1 MKDARR
7 RSQNPLQPLET
18 GQIWKMAD
26 SQVIIGTV
34 GKRLVHY
41 KYFKGDTKRP
51 PSSLANLAVLE
62 KFLKENN
69 ARLQR
74 PQA

>member
-1 MKDARR
+1 
-7 RSQNPLQPLET
+7 
-18 GQIWKMAD
+18 MAG

-41 KYFKGDTKRP
+41 KYYKGDTKRP

-62 KFLKENN
+62 KFLKDNK
-69 ARLQR
+69 AMLR
-74 PQA
+74 PESL